1 MSTLLDPE
9 ASPDRS
15 HDLTRPLHIARKSGV
30 VSSTSEDLELR
41 LISNPSTASLIVQ
54 NEPLRIIYEHF
65 IHVTVHRLPVATFVR
80 NPFVT
85 HMIPLAQSEGLIMHC
100 MLALS
105 GAHLC
110 CKGTTASIS
119 TAAWSTLALALRS
132 VKHLITRKV
141 QGDEVDTTC
150 LLLSIM
156 LLCQAEV
163 STVTRLID
171 CLLFVLAH
179 ETEDLGG

>member
-9 ASPDRS
+9 ASPARS

-41 LISNPSTASLIVQ
+41 LISHPSTASLIVQ

-85 HMIPLAQSEGLIMHC
+85 HMIPLAQSKGLIMHC
-100 MLALS
+100 MLAVRTMTLWGPPLLQGHNRQHLHRRVEHV
-105 GAHLC
+105 GAGPSL
-110 CKGTTASIS
+110 GQAPDN
-119 TAAWSTLALALRS
+119 A
-132 VKHLITRKV
+132 
-141 QGDEVDTTC
+141 QG
-150 LLLSIM
+150 
-156 LLCQAEV
+156 AG
-163 STVTRLID
+163 R
-171 CLLFVLAH
+171 
-179 ETEDLGG
+179 